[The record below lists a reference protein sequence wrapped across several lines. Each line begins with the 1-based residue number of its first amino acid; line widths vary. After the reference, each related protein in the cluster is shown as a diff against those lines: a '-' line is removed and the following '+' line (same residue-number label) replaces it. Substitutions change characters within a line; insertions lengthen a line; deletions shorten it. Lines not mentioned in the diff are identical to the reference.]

1 MIAFLAA
8 CTLIISLFG
17 GYVDSPNESQKRVGI
32 RETTRNEIGKD
43 TRET

>member
-32 RETTRNEIGKD
+32 RETTRNEIG
-43 TRET
+43 EIQS

>member
-17 GYVDSPNESQKRVGI
+17 GYVDFNPIPQ
-32 RETTRNEIGKD
+32 RENVW
-43 TRET
+43 